1 MSPAAPHS
9 HRSGK
14 LKQQNKKNKR
24 STASK
29 RSLNRRAGGKVQ
41 AKKGINP
48 STTSKAKAD
57 RVNEAKQRRN
67 LKKKEL
73 LASRRGVNFSGAA
86 NELGRIADRTARP
99 RIVGI
104 ISLSEEEEG
113 LEEKVREVLIENSD
127 RHVLCSSDDG
137 VKSSVTVHYGTNKRV
152 RMPANV
158 YSMC

>member
-1 MSPAAPHS
+1 MAAAPHS

-29 RSLNRRAGGKVQ
+29 RSLNRRAGGKIQKRPGASGAAV
-41 AKKGINP
+41 GGG
-48 STTSKAKAD
+48 KAKAD
-57 RVNEAKQRRN
+57 RINEARQRRE

-73 LASRRGVNFSGAA
+73 LASRRGVSVGGGEFAKV
-86 NELGRIADRTARP
+86 ADGSSRP

-113 LEEKVREVLIENSD
+113 IEERVREILIQSAD
-127 RHVLCSSDDG
+127 RSVICSSHSGDYG
-137 VKSSVTVHYGTNKRV
+137 MKRSVTVHYDANKKV
-152 RMPANV
+152 R
-158 YSMC
+158 CHLE